1 MNNFYTCTIQKD
13 VRFKSTSCI
22 NDPGL
27 LEPVTRQKVFLII
40 LQARALGLELMIFE
54 TYRSKERQ
62 EMLYQQGVT
71 QLRSVGVHHFGLACD
86 LVKRVNGRA
95 SWEGD
100 FSLLGQL
107 AYANE
112 LIWGGD
118 WGNPSV
124 RATFLDLAHVQ
135 RCAVAMQT
143 SLFNLQWYP
152 EADYNPYYYD
162 LKM

>member
-1 MNNFYTCTIQKD
+1 MNNFYTSTIQND

-27 LEPVTRQKVFLII
+27 LEPVTRQKVVSII

-62 EMLYQQGVT
+62 EMLYLQGVT
-71 QLRSVGVHHFGLACD
+71 QLRAVGVHHFGLACD
-86 LVKRVNGRA
+86 LVKRVNGRP

-100 FSLLGQL
+100 FSLLGKL
-107 AYANE
+107 AYTNG

-118 WGNPSV
+118 WGNPFV

-135 RCAVAMQT
+135 RCTVAMQT
-143 SLFNLQWYP
+143 SLFSLQWYP
-152 EADYNPYYYD
+152 EADYNPYCYD